1 LLVYIDTSANMVPL
15 FIAYLYV

>member
-1 LLVYIDTSANMVPL
+1 LLVYIDTSANTVPL